1 MGLDVTSLRVTLSSR
16 EGCEVVLGSQKR
28 SMLKDNGVG
37 SLKAVPM
44 LRRFPKCPGYLAPDR
59 LPRPTSRLAWLLFP
73 DEAAQSRSMGTYGQG

>member
-16 EGCEVVLGSQKR
+16 EGCEVFWGSQKC

-44 LRRFPKCPGYLAPDR
+44 LRRFPKCPGFAQRVPG
-59 LPRPTSRLAWLLFP
+59 PRPASQAHQQAGLASVP
-73 DEAAQSRSMGTYGQG
+73 R